1 MCYIV
6 QNKHSQHGGIL
17 DVMTHTGMLHF
28 LDSLTIQDARQAW
41 PHRHKTGI
49 SRHSLLLLFAWP
61 PWPLLLLLL
70 LLLPAME
77 RSKPKMHSANL
88 KGKHL
93 SLFSGSAFPG
103 TWLLQHLSL
112 TNPHIVISI
121 CLQNDGVTR
130 LVTCRLCRVLGK
142 AAYVTAQRPYG
153 LESLW
158 TAMYIE
164 PSQRKRK
171 KAHSG
176 RIGHFATGRC
186 TIPTGSISFLH
197 EPCSYQAHAWMI
209 VAAYYVS

>member
-1 MCYIV
+1 MCYII
-6 QNKHSQHGGIL
+6 QNKHSQHGRIL

-28 LDSLTIQDARQAW
+28 LDSLTIQVARQAW

-142 AAYVTAQRPYG
+142 AAYVSAQRPYG
-153 LESLW
+153 LEVFGLQCTLSQVRVKERKL
-158 TAMYIE
+158 TLAVLAILPLAAV
-164 PSQRKRK
+164 PSPLAQFP
-171 KAHSG
+171 S
-176 RIGHFATGRC
+176 C
-186 TIPTGSISFLH
+186 MS
-197 EPCSYQAHAWMI
+197 HAAI
-209 VAAYYVS
+209 RHTHG